1 MQEITDAFLDFAA
14 DPAVSMTF
22 HVDREK
28 LERLLDTAH
37 VVAKFYATNLVWEG
51 FGVGSSFRHGK
62 GKGKGDGRGKEDGG
76 EGSDGEGAPKKPKMD
91 GDDDDKGEEG
101 APLVPHL
108 AMPYTVEEEKW
119 LRSREKVHK
128 EILSSG
134 IIINHLPLRLMRY
147 PEF

>member
-51 FGVGSSFRHGK
+51 FGVCS
-62 GKGKGDGRGKEDGG
+62 
-76 EGSDGEGAPKKPKMD
+76 
-91 GDDDDKGEEG
+91 
-101 APLVPHL
+101 
-108 AMPYTVEEEKW
+108 VEA
-119 LRSREKVHK
+119 V
-128 EILSSG
+128 G
-134 IIINHLPLRLMRY
+134 N
-147 PEF
+147 